1 MKPVYQ
7 PELDGLRALAVTLVV
22 LFHAGATWIPAGYV
36 GVDVFFVLSG
46 FLITRNLA
54 FELQSTGKIRFGT
67 FYMRRIRR
75 LFPAMVS
82 TIVLSF
88 LGAFTLFSPQQLIDF
103 FASAASATISLANVY
118 FWFEADYFDALATTK
133 PLLHTWS
140 LSVEEQFY
148 LVWPIAMYGLWRLLN
163 RRGTFVALA
172 GISIASLVISQ
183 GLLKNHPSFAFYL
196 LPSRVFELGMGAL
209 LVWLPD
215 LRGRLVREGSAALGL
230 IMVVSSA
237 VFYTERTAF
246 PGLHALLPVG
256 GTALFIAGS
265 RAPVIGGLFRFA
277 PAVWLGRISYSVYL
291 VHWPIVVF
299 LIAYSYEPP
308 AGAAQ
313 IAALFGLSVVLGWL
327 QYTLV
332 ERRFRYPEASNR
344 AFIRGAILAAVA
356 VIAFSFTFGLG
367 DGMAWRLPESRIS
380 QSQTE
385 MRDLQWDNY
394 CTFPKDGLDADLVTC
409 QNYRGKDKSIF
420 IWGDSHALHLAPG
433 FAEAYPD
440 YNIYVL
446 YQSGCTPQ
454 SGFAGYVRNF
464 KSKETSTCI
473 KRNKKALAFFE
484 QLPPTNVIIT
494 SAKRSRP
501 ALIARSSEGI
511 LEQLR
516 SVGHNA
522 IMLGDFIRPGVHLI
536 DCISV
541 PGLVISDDAIKKRCV
556 GDAAVGDR
564 ELKYN
569 RTLAKLLPEMVVP
582 NDMQCPGGT
591 CRFFKDGAV
600 LYRDTHH
607 LSLLGST
614 EFISQLRPSIPINPA
629 LRDQP

>member
-22 LFHAGATWIPAGYV
+22 LFHAGAAWIPAGYV

-54 FELQSTGKIRFGT
+54 FELQSTGKIRFRT
-67 FYMRRIRR
+67 FYMRRVRR
-75 LFPAMVS
+75 LFPAMIS
-82 TIVLSF
+82 TIIFSF
-88 LGAFTLFSPQQLIDF
+88 LGAFLLFSPQQLIDF
-103 FASAASATISLANVY
+103 FASAASATISIANVY

-172 GISIASLVISQ
+172 GISVASLLLSQ

-196 LPSRVFELGMGAL
+196 LPSRVFELGMGAM
-209 LVWLPD
+209 LVFLPD
-215 LRGRLVREGSAALGL
+215 LRGRVLREGSAALGL
-230 IMVVSSA
+230 IMIVSSA
-237 VFYTERTAF
+237 VFYTEQTPF
-246 PGLHALLPVG
+246 PGLPALLPVG

-299 LIAYSYEPP
+299 LISYSYAPL
-308 AGAAQ
+308 AGGAQ
-313 IAALFGLSVVLGWL
+313 IAGLFGLSVLLGWL
-327 QYTLV
+327 QFRFV
-332 ERRFRYPEASNR
+332 EQRFRYPQASNR
-344 AFIRGAILAAVA
+344 TFIRGAILAAVS

-367 DGMAWRLPESRIS
+367 NGMAWRLPESRIS

-385 MRDLQWDNY
+385 LRDLQWENY
-394 CTFPKDGLDADLVTC
+394 CTFPKEGLNADLITC
-409 QNYRGKDKSIF
+409 QNYRGKDRSIY

-464 KSKETSTCI
+464 KSSETRTCI
-473 KRNKKALAFFE
+473 GRNKKALEFFQ

-501 ALIARSSEGI
+501 ALIARSSKGI
-511 LEQLR
+511 LEQLKAA
-516 SVGHNA
+516 GHNA
-522 IMLGDFIRPGVHLI
+522 ILLGDFIRPGVHLI

-541 PGLVISDDAIKKRCV
+541 PGFLISDKAIKTRCV
-556 GDAAVGDR
+556 GDPATAAK
-564 ELKYN
+564 ELQYN
-569 RTLAKLLPEMVVP
+569 RSLAKLMPEMVVP
-582 NDMQCPGGT
+582 NDIQCPDGS
-591 CRFFKDGAV
+591 CRYFKDGAV

-614 EFISQLRPSIPINPA
+614 EFIGQLKPSIPINPA
-629 LRDQP
+629 LPDQP